1 MKTPEAL
8 IGRKTSCGSAKVGTL
23 LQGLQLG
30 SLGAWEPLRDGAT
43 PCLGSRAWGCGEQLA
58 GGGSPLS
65 LWLTSPRTFLNTLV
79 GSNLHCHPSHSLGR
93 HRQHGHVNA
102 KRKKPIAFDCSTS
115 IREHAK
121 TSPTTH
127 CPSCAPIRVH
137 HGKSSLITPIVK
149 MLSLAP
155 PQIVRNDSA
164 SDMLEL
170 DERLGA
176 SWQSASASAA
186 CIEKPKVA
194 ARYCA

>member
-1 MKTPEAL
+1 
-8 IGRKTSCGSAKVGTL
+8 
-23 LQGLQLG
+23 
-30 SLGAWEPLRDGAT
+30 
-43 PCLGSRAWGCGEQLA
+43 
-58 GGGSPLS
+58 
-65 LWLTSPRTFLNTLV
+65 
-79 GSNLHCHPSHSLGR
+79 
-93 HRQHGHVNA
+93 
-102 KRKKPIAFDCSTS
+102 
-115 IREHAK
+115 
-121 TSPTTH
+121 
-127 CPSCAPIRVH
+127 
-137 HGKSSLITPIVK
+137 